1 MASIK
6 CWSQNNTV
14 TYLYHNKGIY
24 KSNAKFFYNK
34 IDAIFEANAS
44 NKWVE
49 WDYHDNIFNKHNWSV
64 DPSLALE
71 ELYKQRALQLRDAY
85 DHLVLFYS
93 GGVDSWYILNTF
105 IKNNIHLDEI
115 YMYGP
120 FEAEEKMYDQIGWD
134 RSPGYYTREIRQ
146 SLPLL
151 RKLVGERNIK
161 INVFDWTRHII
172 DAADDRDWFYTAGVR
187 FDPTCMV
194 RSKFHKIFRE
204 HSEMRHRGKK
214 VGFVYGID
222 KPRLVRDDASIYFAF
237 LDVIFTTSVLP
248 TNDILG
254 EFYEND
260 EFFYWTPNMPELSI
274 KMSHVVVNYLAATNQ
289 LGLIKHTKNIAAF
302 HDEIYYKQVNQA
314 IFPDWNH
321 NTWQVKKPSGAIY
334 NEQSKWFLDSGLEA
348 KLKWES
354 SIYELE
360 RLCGKKWFNN
370 NTVRDGLR
378 GHLSPMYKI
387 ANYQGTL

>member
-1 MASIK
+1 
-6 CWSQNNTV
+6 V
-14 TYLYHNKGIY
+14 TYFYHNKGIY
-24 KSNAKFFYNK
+24 KSNDKFFHNK

-49 WDYHDNIFNKHNWSV
+49 WDYHDNIFNKYDWSI
-64 DPSLALE
+64 DPPVALE

-120 FEAEEKMYDQIGWD
+120 FKAEEKMYEELGFD
-134 RSPGYYTREIRQ
+134 RSPGYYTREIKQ

-151 RKLVGERNIK
+151 KQLVADKNIK
-161 INVFDWTRHII
+161 INVFDWTDHII
-172 DAADDRDWFYTAGVR
+172 KAADDRDWFYTAGVR

-204 HSEMRHRGKK
+204 HSEMRHKGKK

-222 KPRLVRDDASIYFAF
+222 KPRLIRDDNSIYFAF
-237 LDVIFTTSVLP
+237 LDIMFSTSVLP
-248 TNDILG
+248 TNDIKG

-260 EFFYWTPNMPELSI
+260 EFFYWTPNMPELPI
-274 KMSHVVVNYLAATNQ
+274 KMSHVVVAQLKATNQ
-289 LGLIKHTKNIAAF
+289 LNLIKHVDNIATF
-302 HDEIYYKQVNQA
+302 HDEIYYKQVNRA
-314 IFPDWNH
+314 IFPAWNH
-321 NTWQVKKPSGAIY
+321 NIWQVKKPTSAIY

-360 RLCGKKWFNN
+360 RLCGKKWFNDDS
-370 NTVRDGLR
+370 VRNGLR
-378 GHLSPMYKI
+378 GHLSPKYKI